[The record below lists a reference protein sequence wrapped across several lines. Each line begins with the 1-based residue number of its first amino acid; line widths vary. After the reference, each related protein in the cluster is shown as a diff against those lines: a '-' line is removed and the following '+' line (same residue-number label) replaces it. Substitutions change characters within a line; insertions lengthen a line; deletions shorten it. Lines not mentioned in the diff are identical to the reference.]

1 MASIVILASK
11 RRPGSILRVSS
22 VRVACAVVLF
32 VLLCAAVP
40 PVSSVNARDHE
51 IADYALI
58 YGTVWGPD
66 NQPVYGVNVKIR
78 RATEKKA
85 RWQVFSD
92 HSGEFAQRVPAG
104 QADYVLWAD
113 LKSSQLPRHLKLRPG
128 PQVNVHVYNDERE
141 DTGVHLSR

>member
-1 MASIVILASK
+1 V
-11 RRPGSILRVSS
+11 SILRASS
-22 VRVACAVVLF
+22 FRVAFVRVATAL
-32 VLLCAAVP
+32 VLLLLVCAARHP
-40 PVSSVNARDHE
+40 ISSVNARDHE

-85 RWQVFSD
+85 RWQAFSD

-113 LKSSQLPRHLKLRPG
+113 LKSSQLPRHLKLKPG

>member
-1 MASIVILASK
+1 MASIVTVARRFRSASV
-11 RRPGSILRVSS
+11 LRVSS
-22 VRVACAVVLF
+22 AAILILLLSAVVQ
-32 VLLCAAVP
+32 
-40 PVSSVNARDHE
+40 PVSSVNARAHE
-51 IADYALI
+51 EADYALI

-92 HSGEFAQRVPAG
+92 HSGEFSQRVPAG

-113 LKSSQLPRHLKLRPG
+113 LKSSQLPRHLKLKAG

>member
-1 MASIVILASK
+1 MASIVTFAL
-11 RRPGSILRVSS
+11 RPKPVSILRVSS
-22 VRVACAVVLF
+22 AVVF
-32 VLLCAAVP
+32 LLLICTAVQ
-40 PVSSVNARDHE
+40 PVSRVNARDHE
-51 IADYALI
+51 PANYALI

-113 LKSSQLPRHLKLRPG
+113 LKSSQLPRHLKLKPG

>member
-1 MASIVILASK
+1 MASLVPSEPRL
-11 RRPGSILRVSS
+11 RPVSLLHVS
-22 VRVACAVVLF
+22 LAVVLF
-32 VLLCAAVP
+32 VSLCATVRP
-40 PVSSVNARDHE
+40 LSSVNARDHE
-51 IADYALI
+51 ASNYALI

-113 LKSSQLPRHLKLRPG
+113 LKSSQLPRHLKLKPG